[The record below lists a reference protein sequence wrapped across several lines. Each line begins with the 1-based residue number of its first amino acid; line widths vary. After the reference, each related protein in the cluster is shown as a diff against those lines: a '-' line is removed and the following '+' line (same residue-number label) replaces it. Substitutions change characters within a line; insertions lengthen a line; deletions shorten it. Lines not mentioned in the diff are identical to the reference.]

1 MRVFSSAR
9 VEKILISREKSKSK
23 MSSASFDIRNI
34 VSIDTSYEF
43 CKGLIK
49 NLAARITDGENPHDF
64 LSSSFYFHRHL
75 GSPSAEEKSRTRRH
89 RDLTA
94 FVEGRHLPQSESPGL
109 PRHAFDSEASPSSFE
124 CNVSAIYLLPD
135 SAGHIVLHLFPY
147 RRSIFLDILSNCQL
161 DFFSIASILKD
172 AFDLDI
178 ESQVSVFESPR
189 RF

>member
-1 MRVFSSAR
+1 
-9 VEKILISREKSKSK
+9 
-23 MSSASFDIRNI
+23 MSSASFDIKNI
-34 VSIDTSYEF
+34 DSIDTSYEF
-43 CKGLIK
+43 CKGLVK
-49 NLAARITDGENPHDF
+49 DLAPRILDEKTHDF

-75 GSPSAEEKSRTRRH
+75 GSPSAEEKSRIQRH

-94 FVEGRHLPQSESPGL
+94 FVEGRCLSQSESPGL